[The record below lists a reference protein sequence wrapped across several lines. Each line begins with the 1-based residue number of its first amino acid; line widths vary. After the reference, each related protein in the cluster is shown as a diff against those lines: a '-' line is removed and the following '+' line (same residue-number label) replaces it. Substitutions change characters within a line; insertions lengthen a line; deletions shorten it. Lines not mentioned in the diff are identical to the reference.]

1 MLVLG
6 ICVLLGGSMDHA
18 GQHFAPGYT
27 LDTRYRAAGQDSR
40 VKHLVFHYTYENQ
53 ASSLQALTN
62 SGVSAHYLIPG
73 PGQQGTDGPLVM
85 QLVDESRRA
94 WHAGSSAWQGRR
106 NINDTSIGIEIVNLG
121 PHPLDAAAL
130 TQRVMSNQL
139 SDILWDSYDETQIEA
154 LIALSQ
160 DIIARHQIE
169 PWQVLGH
176 SDIAPTRKIDPGPAF
191 PWKRLYDAGVGAW
204 PDEPTVDRYY
214 RHFASQP
221 PSLGELQKSLA
232 EWGYDVAATGTLDA
246 PTQSALSAFQMHFRP
261 ADYRG
266 FPDAQTAA
274 ILWALRD
281 KYQSGD

>member
-1 MLVLG
+1 MLSG
-6 ICVLLGGSMDHA
+6 CALLGGSMDHA
-18 GQHFAPGYT
+18 GQSFAPGYT
-27 LDTRYRAAGQDSR
+27 LDTRFSATDHDSR
-40 VKHLVFHYTYENQ
+40 VKHLVFHYTYEDQ
-53 ASSLQALTN
+53 SPSLNALT
-62 SGVSAHYLIPG
+62 SGGVSAHYLIPG
-73 PGQQGTDGPLVM
+73 PGQQGPSGPLVM

-106 NINDTSIGIEIVNLG
+106 NINDTSIGIEIVNRG
-121 PHPLDAAAL
+121 PYPMNAATL
-130 TQRVMSNQL
+130 TQALMSGDAQG
-139 SDILWDSYDETQIEA
+139 IPWHEYDETQIEA

-204 PDEPTVDRYY
+204 PDDNTVNHYY
-214 RHFASQP
+214 RRFASQP
-221 PSLGELQKSLA
+221 PSMGELQKALA
-232 EWGYDVAATGTLDA
+232 DWGYDVTATGTLDTA
-246 PTQSALSAFQMHFRP
+246 TQSALSAFQMHFRP

-281 KYQSGD
+281 KYLVGD